1 MKVSDIKIGQRV
13 RVKPNNMTAIVVGSP
28 EYYTPKAMLVWIKYE
43 QSTKYEY
50 MINHQLDLLP
60 VKDQY
65 PAHGGNHVRGT
76 MI

>member
-1 MKVSDIKIGQRV
+1 MKAQDIKIGQRV
-13 RVKPNNMTAIVVGSP
+13 LIKPNQLTAIVMGTP
-28 EYYTPKAMLVWIKYE
+28 EYYTPKAKLVWIKYE

-60 VKDQY
+60 QEEQY

>member
-60 VKDQY
+60 IQDQY
-65 PAHGGNHVRGT
+65 PAHGGEHVRGT

>member
-1 MKVSDIKIGQRV
+1 MKAQDIKIGQRV
-13 RVKPNNMTAIVVGSP
+13 LIKPNQLTAIVMGTP
-28 EYYTPKAMLVWIKYE
+28 EYYTPKAKLVWIKYE

-60 VKDQY
+60 QEEQY
-65 PAHGGNHVRGT
+65 PAHGGNHTRGT